1 MIRISHSTRGGSF
14 PSRDA
19 APAMK
24 YDVHLPRGQRA
35 GFERLNDP
43 ATMRLPV
50 MDEGLLGATNFNE
63 HVGLVDADAW
73 WSLLPQYRH
82 LGARLTL

>member
-1 MIRISHSTRGGSF
+1 MIRISHSTRGGSV

-35 GFERLNDP
+35 GFERLIDP
-43 ATMRLPV
+43 ATMRLTV
-50 MDEGLLGATNFNE
+50 MDEGSLGLRPLTSMS
-63 HVGLVDADAW
+63 G
-73 WSLLPQYRH
+73 WSTRTPS
-82 LGARLTL
+82 GD